1 MVALLTA
8 LLLASPPGGAPPTP
22 PGTAVDGAAATPSPE
37 PAAALARGDGAEHDP
52 RAATASPIAR
62 EVPEPRSK
70 LLGVQLG
77 AGAPQGF
84 TVSAV
89 VRPLTWLHGS
99 VGFAHNILGPGVQAS
114 VTAVP
119 LHWGFSPT
127 FTLEG
132 GRFFETDVSGRF
144 SGSFPKGLDPAL
156 QKFGYWFYS
165 AQLGA
170 EFGSQERFVFYVRG
184 GLAWVRSGLGDV
196 QSYHQGSATVDA
208 TNVRLYATTPT
219 VNLGFLLY
227 VW

>member
-8 LLLASPPGGAPPTP
+8 LLLASPPGGAPPAP
-22 PGTAVDGAAATPSPE
+22 AGTTVEGATTSPSPQLSSPLRGGEAAEPVPAAT
-37 PAAALARGDGAEHDP
+37 
-52 RAATASPIAR
+52 TASPIAR
-62 EVPEPRSK
+62 EIPEPRPR
-70 LLGVQLG
+70 LLGAQIG

-89 VRPLTWLHGS
+89 VRPLKWVRGS

-114 VTAVP
+114 VTAMPFQWSVV
-119 LHWGFSPT
+119 PT
-127 FTLEG
+127 FTAEV

-144 SGSFPKGLDPAL
+144 SGSFFNALDPAL
-156 QKFGYWFYS
+156 QKFGYTFYS

-170 EFGSQERFVFYVRG
+170 EFGSPQRFVFYVRG

-196 QSYHQGSATVDA
+196 HGYQQGNTTVDITNARLSAT
-208 TNVRLYATTPT
+208 LPT
-219 VNLGFLLY
+219 VNLGCLLY